1 MNDFFLT
8 QAEKKYT
15 VMLST
20 EIFEVSKFILPLD
33 PAEHK

>member
-1 MNDFFLT
+1 
-8 QAEKKYT
+8 

-33 PAEHK
+33 PAEHKWRRDASSSLPTIL